1 MLPHALPVGH
11 DQLLELDQVD
21 VHVVICLHDVLAA
34 LTPLGEPAQQHQ
46 GLQRQVGVRVD
57 EGLLKQT
64 CNHCFVMFRLEWR
77 VQYSK
82 DVVSLL
88 LHTYTLKDGI
98 YYLQYCLAP
107 EVCPRA
113 AVPRTQAAPGYY
125 HKFQICTNKHN
136 RIYKFYK

>member
-1 MLPHALPVGH
+1 
-11 DQLLELDQVD
+11 
-21 VHVVICLHDVLAA
+21 
-34 LTPLGEPAQQHQ
+34 
-46 GLQRQVGVRVD
+46 
-57 EGLLKQT
+57 
-64 CNHCFVMFRLEWR
+64 MFRFEWR

-113 AVPRTQAAPGYY
+113 AGPRTQAAPGYY

-136 RIYKFYK
+136 RILHTVHDYKTLLVVCGGSLHLV